1 MKLYDAPRCPFCA
14 RVRIALA
21 EKGLEYET
29 VLIDL
34 SNRPAWLY
42 ELNPLGKV
50 PVLDDDG
57 FILPESGVIMEYL
70 DDRYPGA
77 PLLPSDA
84 RERAAARLAVDR
96 FDDLLGDQYYAFRRG
111 EPNRLPEQLAAL
123 ELGRSLFVDI
133 AYAPWVLRVRDMLGL
148 ELPAHVAE
156 AVAPLAAR
164 PAFAA
169 EVEVVGSL

>member
-1 MKLYDAPRCPFCA
+1 VKLYDAPRCPFCA

-29 VLIDL
+29 VPIDL

-57 FILPESGVIMEYL
+57 FILPESDVIMEYL
-70 DDRYPGA
+70 DDRYPDA

-84 RERAAARLAVDR
+84 RERAAARLAVYR

-111 EPNRLPEQLAAL
+111 EPNRLSEQLAAL
-123 ELGRSLFVDI
+123 ELGRSLFVDV
-133 AYAPWVLRVRDMLGL
+133 AYAPWVIRVRDMLGL
-148 ELPAHVAE
+148 ELPPHVAE

-164 PAFAA
+164 PAFAV